1 LVRILVPAVVFVAAL
16 SLGAGVPRGAPL
28 RVVGVARTESL
39 DAPAAASC
47 PPRTLPDGDV
57 CVRLPTDDDA
67 PELEAS
73 PNAHRDVTG
82 RWTAYDEI
90 PRRPDRPA
98 SYDAYRYPVA
108 CEHDCVVSG
117 FDLDRPDAEQR
128 RRRGLKYVGHGAVDL
143 PQPTGTPIVEVP
155 LERQQGAAEVVYV
168 GPFFGTTIIT
178 RRTLREGGLLRDYLV
193 LYGHLSA
200 EAPGLKVGSHL
211 KEGDPVGFVGDTD
224 SPGFPHLHFE
234 VRRLREGVSVTKL
247 TPAAMIANE
256 NSVVCDPR
264 NVLRQ
269 RSAP

>member
-1 LVRILVPAVVFVAAL
+1 VARFLVPAVVGLAAL
-16 SLGAGVPRGAPL
+16 SAGAGISRGAPL
-28 RVVGVARTESL
+28 RVVGVARTESAA
-39 DAPAAASC
+39 APAAARC

-57 CVRLPTDDDA
+57 CVRLPSDDDA
-67 PELEAS
+67 PELQAAT
-73 PNAHRDVTG
+73 NAHHDVSG

-90 PRRPDRPA
+90 PRRPERPA

-117 FDLDRPDAEQR
+117 FDLDRPDTEQR
-128 RRRGLKYVGHGAVDL
+128 RGRGLKYVGHGAVDL

-155 LERQQGAAEVVYV
+155 LERQQGDAEVVYV
-168 GPFFGTTIIT
+168 GPFFGTTVIT

-193 LYGHLSA
+193 LFGHLSA
-200 EAPGLKVGSHL
+200 EAPGVKLGSTL

-224 SPGFPHLHFE
+224 SPGFPHLHLE
-234 VRRLREGVSVTKL
+234 VRRLREGVIATKL

-269 RSAP
+269 RSTP